1 MPNFFLVTWQ
11 LFQFTCWCAFCLLVH
26 LLLSEATP
34 WRHLA
39 WQERKEV
46 PIPGAKTPEWSSGV
60 LISLICSCE
69 VPCGGQSGSKES
81 VIMCRF
87 LKGICLGVA
96 ALDPTNE
103 HAMQLGWL
111 LCVAGVLLPFG
122 RSFKLMSRLRAAVF
136 TNLVGMRD
144 ALSKSGLIISPESLQ
159 QLKSC
164 CYLYHSALNGD
175 LVAFWNRLIAGCAC
189 LVS

>member
-60 LISLICSCE
+60 LI
-69 VPCGGQSGSKES
+69 
-81 VIMCRF
+81 
-87 LKGICLGVA
+87 
-96 ALDPTNE
+96 E